1 MKRVLIC
8 LLLTV
13 TLFGYSCKEEDKGP
27 QIEVITA
34 EEMQQI
40 IDDNGVQ
47 MVDVRTP
54 EEYQE
59 GYIDGFQNID
69 YFSDSFE
76 DDLEKLDKTKPVIV
90 YCRSGNRSSKCAAK
104 MKEKGFVKIYDLEG
118 GITKWK
124 FKGYN
129 VTTKTLLN

>member
-1 MKRVLIC
+1 MKRALVC
-8 LLLTV
+8 LALALTFV
-13 TLFGYSCKEEDKGP
+13 SYSCKEEEKGT

-40 IDDNGVQ
+40 IEDNGVQ

-59 GYIDGFQNID
+59 GYINGFQNID
-69 YFSDSFE
+69 YFSDTFE
-76 DDLEKLDKTKPVIV
+76 ADLEELDKSKPVIV

-104 MKEKGFVKIYDLEG
+104 MVEKGFVKIYELDG
-118 GITKWK
+118 GITQWK
-124 FKGYN
+124 FKGYD
-129 VTTKTLLN
+129 VKTETLLN

>member
-1 MKRVLIC
+1 MKRALVCLALVL
-8 LLLTV
+8 TFV
-13 TLFGYSCKEEDKGP
+13 SYSCKEKEKGT

-40 IDDNGVQ
+40 VEDNGVQ

-54 EEYQE
+54 EEYEE

-69 YFSDSFE
+69 YFSDTFE
-76 DDLEKLDKTKPVIV
+76 TDIEELDKSKPVIV

-104 MKEKGFVKIYDLEG
+104 MVEKGFVKIYELDG

-124 FKGYN
+124 FKGYE
-129 VTTKTLLN
+129 VKTETLLN